1 VRRTGVIVALGTL
14 LSMLGGGFAAFSR
27 GGLDWLQRPVLR
39 ARHPLPLPWRS
50 PLAGTTGGVA
60 QVLEFLGRAFELS
73 GGTLRLEVR
82 DVLANHEHAVT
93 LAMVHVERA
102 GRRLEHHGVFVSH
115 ITEGKAT
122 ELWRK
127 A

>member
-1 VRRTGVIVALGTL
+1 MMVRSRRYAGGIEVALPIEDL
-14 LSMLGGGFAAFSR
+14 VREAFAA
-27 GGLDWLQRPVLR
+27 
-39 ARHPLPLPWRS
+39 
-50 PLAGTTGGVA
+50 
-60 QVLEFLGRAFELS
+60 LS